1 MDVVRHTHTM
11 IPFRPDGEGMAAS
24 TNSVVF
30 ARHSRLCRV
39 CRSPHREAIEQ
50 EYVAWESPAL
60 ICRRYRISSR
70 STLQTHVRAL
80 HLDEKRDGNIR
91 RALASFIER
100 GMRVKVTAA
109 AFISAIATM
118 SKLNEAGNWVD
129 TMEQRGKVGN
139 PLFEK
144 MSKKELLR
152 FAETG
157 ALPEWVSEEERASL
171 G

>member
-1 MDVVRHTHTM
+1 MTTSRNQRT
-11 IPFRPDGEGMAAS
+11 I
-24 TNSVVF
+24 

-39 CRSPHREAIEQ
+39 CRSPHRETIEQ
-50 EYVAWESPAL
+50 EYIAWESPTL
-60 ICRRYRISSR
+60 ICKRYRINSR

-100 GMRVKVTAA
+100 GMRVKVTPS

-118 SKLNEAGNWVD
+118 SKLNEAGKWVD
-129 TMEQRGKVGN
+129 TVEHGTAEN

-144 MSKKELLR
+144 MSRTELLR

-157 ALPEWVSEEERASL
+157 TLPEWVSAEERASL
-171 G
+171 S